1 MQHNVGGHGA
11 QALHGGKQSTKV
23 RGMNMRIA
31 VLLGGVGY
39 DSQRRT
45 LGGIL
50 DRALLDGTSVCIFTC
65 GGWKYELPSKYEEG
79 EYSIYTLPDFTQYDG
94 VILGS
99 DTIHDTA
106 VTEGIIRRIME
117 ADIPCVE
124 LNALKS
130 CFMQVEMENRAGME
144 EIVRHLIVRHNANS
158 IYFIS
163 GPMYSYDA
171 RVRLQ
176 VYKDTMI
183 ANYREWQEDSIY
195 YGDYSFESGR
205 RAVEKF
211 LSAGSGMPDAIVAVN
226 DEMAVGAILALKEAG
241 YRVPEDVMVTG
252 YDDSIIAAYS
262 HPRLTTVRRG
272 EYEAGQ
278 IAYEKLIAVRCG
290 DEAEQRTVIQGS
302 AVFADSCGCTAR
314 DTYSLDSMKD
324 MYISEHVRAYRD
336 MERLKNSSAEFTA
349 QQDLEGLLECL
360 EQYIRDMGL
369 EYFYLCLCGNVD
381 GHNGREALSE
391 QDPASDGTTVYS
403 DDIWIPF
410 AYEKGEVN
418 SYGRFHRS
426 ELLPPEC
433 RIRRM
438 KAYGIIMPLHFQDH
452 CFGYCVA
459 GNYRPAIEGT
469 FYQNFILNLDNALE
483 MIRRQNMLRRLQ
495 QGFDTKD

>member
-1 MQHNVGGHGA
+1 MHHIVGA
-11 QALHGGKQSTKV
+11 LVLHGGKQSTKV
-23 RGMNMRIA
+23 RGMNMIIA

-45 LGGIL
+45 LSGIL

-106 VTEGIIRRIME
+106 VTEGIIRRIAE

-124 LNALKS
+124 LNALQS
-130 CFMQVEMENRAGME
+130 LFMQVEMENRAGIE
-144 EIVRHLIVRHNANS
+144 EIIRHLIVQHNANK
-158 IYFIS
+158 IFFIS

-176 VYKDTMI
+176 AYKDTMI
-183 ANYREWQEDSIY
+183 ANYREWKEENIY
-195 YGDYSFESGR
+195 YGDYSYESGQ

-211 LSAGSGMPDAIVAVN
+211 LSADSGMPDAIVAVN

-241 YRVPEDVMVTG
+241 YRVPEDVAVTG

-278 IAYEKLIAVRCG
+278 IAYEKLVAAYHG
-290 DEAEQRTVIQGS
+290 DEVEQRTVIQGS

-314 DTYSLDSMKD
+314 DMYSAASMKD
-324 MYISEHVRAYRD
+324 MYIAEHVRAHHD
-336 MERLKNSSAEFTA
+336 MEMLRNSSAEFTG
-349 QQDLEGLLECL
+349 QKDLEGLLECL
-360 EQYIRDMGL
+360 EQYIHDMGL
-369 EYFYLCLCGNVD
+369 EYFYLCLCGAAAD
-381 GHNGREALSE
+381 HSGREALFG
-391 QDPASDGTTVYS
+391 QKPASDGSTVYS

-410 AYEKGEVN
+410 AYEKGEIN
-418 SYGRFHRS
+418 SYGRFERG

-433 RIRRM
+433 RIRRT

-483 MIRRQNMLRRLQ
+483 MIRKQNMLRKLQ
-495 QGFDTKD
+495 QDSNLRD